1 MESIPELIET
11 LRAQLQPW
19 RAYVIAIDGRD
30 GVGKSPL
37 GRLLAYKLRMPLV
50 ETDLF
55 LVPEKDEPEY
65 RIDCL
70 RSVIESRLGL
80 NRPVM
85 VEGIFVLQLL
95 GNLSIKPD
103 CVIYVTSDGCEGSY
117 VWAEKFAE
125 YESAFNPEGANH
137 QVKWEG
143 QEEPNG

>member
-11 LRAQLQPW
+11 LRAKLQPW

-30 GVGKSPL
+30 GAGKSPL
-37 GRLLAYKLRMPLV
+37 GRLLAFKLRVPLV

-55 LVPEKDEPEY
+55 LVPEKDELEY

-70 RSVIESRLGL
+70 RSVIDSRLSH

-85 VEGIFVLQLL
+85 VECIFMLQLL
-95 GNLSIKPD
+95 DDLSIKPD
-103 CVIYVTSDGCEGSY
+103 FVIHVTSDGCDGSY
-117 VWAEKFAE
+117 VWAEQFSK
-125 YESAFNPEGANH
+125 YESEFDPVRANH